1 METGRGGG
9 SGYAD
14 YTWATKIVYIEAW
27 FNTLWRL
34 RTENLW
40 NFTLEMSLRGALGF
54 QWLPSRSNI
63 IHINRWKLE
72 SDIIPSS
79 AARKNVLVAFMKNE
93 AEARA
98 WYPQRWK
105 VHPSMKIMRFWWGCL
120 KWLQEFSPLTASFE
134 NKQLDVVISIIML
147 FTSQRKRKAKCA
159 CMNSWQL
166 KTSVFPDSDKAMA
179 WWELRRA
186 CIVFVQ
192 AAAQLSAVDHVI
204 LKFRTAESKFKV
216 HSIPCKY
223 SLIEGGWLF
232 AEQKLVLNGK
242 LIIRTG
248 MKN

>member
-40 NFTLEMSLRGALGF
+40 NFTLEMSLGGALGF

-147 FTSQRKRKAKCA
+147 FTSQKKSQV
-159 CMNSWQL
+159 CMHELLTVENFRVSRFWQ
-166 KTSVFPDSDKAMA
+166 SHGVVGA
-179 WWELRRA
+179 
-186 CIVFVQ
+186 
-192 AAAQLSAVDHVI
+192 SAG
-204 LKFRTAESKFKV
+204 V
-216 HSIPCKY
+216 HCVCSG
-223 SLIEGGWLF
+223 SSFLLLIMLY
-232 AEQKLVLNGK
+232 
-242 LIIRTG
+242 
-248 MKN
+248 